1 MELQEGQIQWR
12 RRVFASTWL
21 AYFGFYFCRKPFFL
35 LKKELEEE
43 RVPAITMGLLRR
55 VQSVLEQG
63 STGVLPSEE
72 SVKELINILEAEE
85 RKVAQVS

>member
-1 MELQEGQIQWR
+1 
-12 RRVFASTWL
+12 
-21 AYFGFYFCRKPFFL
+21 
-35 LKKELEEE
+35 
-43 RVPAITMGLLRR
+43 MGLLRR

-85 RKVAQVS
+85 RKIAQVS